1 MARHSR
7 VHSSTTTRSRS
18 GSPSCVRARTKS
30 YAHTWSFLSAR
41 SLTQLPSFSHSLPRR
56 GCFLGT
62 FMPACRQIRSTRL
75 WFTFQPSFLSI
86 PVIRG
91 DPYRPYTD
99 ASSTIRPVN
108 GASSS
113 RTRAV

>member
-1 MARHSR
+1 MLVDITEQKRLEEKLRIAQTAGG
-7 VHSSTTTRSRS
+7 V
-18 GSPSCVRARTKS
+18 
-30 YAHTWSFLSAR
+30 
-41 SLTQLPSFSHSLPRR
+41 
-56 GCFLGT
+56 GT
-62 FMPACRQIRSTRL
+62 FRPACRQMRSTRL
-75 WFTFQPSFLSI
+75 WFTFQPSFRSI

-99 ASSTIRPVN
+99 ASSTIRPVS

>member
-1 MARHSR
+1 M
-7 VHSSTTTRSRS
+7 
-18 GSPSCVRARTKS
+18 
-30 YAHTWSFLSAR
+30 
-41 SLTQLPSFSHSLPRR
+41 QLPSFSHSLPRR

-62 FMPACRQIRSTRL
+62 FSPACRQIRSTRL
-75 WFTFQPSFLSI
+75 WFTFQPSFRSI
-86 PVIRG
+86 PVILG

-99 ASSTIRPVN
+99 ASSTIRPVS